1 MSTDQ
6 RNAGIALAAA
16 SILSVVAMAHHPSG
30 PGGHGGLNQAVHG
43 AMIVIVLVSLGGYTR
58 FAMRLGVARF
68 DVLLGLI
75 AYAASALAN
84 VLAATINGF
93 VAPAAFEHSVS
104 PDVLRLA
111 WEFNQALAYGA
122 VYGTGAALL
131 LWSFALLRRAGFER
145 FLGVSALI
153 VGGVT
158 IGLLAGDLVQMNV
171 AGAFI
176 VYALQAAMGVLVGA
190 SLMRSRDS

>member
-1 MSTDQ
+1 MSTDD
-6 RNAGIALAAA
+6 RHAGVALAAA

-43 AMIVIVLVSLGGYTR
+43 IMIVIVLVSLGGYAR
-58 FAMRLGVARF
+58 FAIRLGIARF

-93 VAPAAFEHSVS
+93 VAPAAFERSVS
-104 PDVLRLA
+104 SDVLRLA

-122 VYGTGAALL
+122 AYGTSAALL
-131 LWSFALLRRAGFER
+131 LWSFALLRCAGFER
-145 FLGVSALI
+145 FLGVSALV
-153 VGGVT
+153 VGAVT

-190 SLMRSRDS
+190 SLMRARDS